1 HAHAAMMGVYG
12 MLAIAW
18 MLYSLRNVV
27 QPMKWKDTW
36 LKWSFWLLNIGLAG
50 MVFISLTPV
59 GFILLKEAYDH
70 GYWASRTSEF
80 LQQDTV
86 QSLLLWR
93 AVPDTIFIIGVIILV
108 VFVIKAMFNLRKP
121 DYKIGETFSEES

>member
-1 HAHAAMMGVYG
+1 
-12 MLAIAW
+12 
-18 MLYSLRNVV
+18 
-27 QPMKWKDTW
+27 
-36 LKWSFWLLNIGLAG
+36 
-50 MVFISLTPV
+50 MVFINLTPV
-59 GFILLKEAYDH
+59 GFIQLKEAYDN

-93 AVPDTIFIIGVIILV
+93 AVPDTIFIIGVIIIV

-121 DYKIGETFSEES
+121 DYKSGETFSEEP